1 MRIVEPESR
10 THHSKPG
17 WNFRTAD
24 SPPRCGSEK
33 KYEYARQLEPSAW
46 PPPHGSP
53 DAPQL
58 QPDAL
63 TRAAAAG
70 AETAPA
76 RTPAPRLSTCP
87 LLRKHRQRQP
97 QHRNRDY
104 PNSSHSSTSLYRPV
118 TMPTQRR
125 MRLSPHRFQE
135 PPLPVRILSRSSKL
149 SLDSVALRLFFTRHS
164 VRARPV
170 TEPPP
175 RDGLCQTISLANDFA
190 PSYISN

>member
-1 MRIVEPESR
+1 MPASWNRARGHRHMIHRMRPSSSR
-10 THHSKPG
+10 TAHPSRSHRRRR
-17 WNFRTAD
+17 NR
-24 SPPRCGSEK
+24 
-33 KYEYARQLEPSAW
+33 ARANS
-46 PPPHGSP
+46 
-53 DAPQL
+53 
-58 QPDAL
+58 
-63 TRAAAAG
+63 RAHA
-70 AETAPA
+70 
-76 RTPAPRLSTCP
+76 STCP